1 MKKKRLGLLFLLP
14 GMIFTVC
21 NSVGCSDPKQD
32 VDSDDDT
39 KTDINVIKASV
50 VMNDLT
56 VNYDGEVHSITV
68 QNLPEG
74 ATVTYS
80 NNDKVNPGAY
90 TVEARVTLADGS
102 VFTKSATLYIKKNAS
117 VLTAEPVQTAKTYG
131 GAVPAYSLNNDSQE
145 VVVTPIY
152 RAGKYQ
158 VELYAAANNFYKE
171 SNHVIVDFTV
181 IDGNPL
187 DVTFKSQKFTYDGE
201 VKALEA
207 TGIPEGYTVE
217 YENNTRTEKGKSNAV
232 CKVYDSSH
240 NLALTLNAL
249 LEVDVSPNA
258 SFETFLDEFFVEYLG
273 TDYVAWNI
281 FTINPENFNLVR
293 DVTDEA
299 VWYTYKT
306 TTEQDLLDAYN
317 EMTDYRTQ
325 LCAFSTDTLSDEQL
339 ISYNRLLDFFD
350 SFVEYHDPANNYSP
364 LMLVNYIDQ
373 FGGYPADFGT
383 YAEAYEFRT
392 EQDIKDL
399 LSYIKSLPDAFA
411 SYVTYGNDRI
421 TAGYPLSDYTI
432 SEMTSY
438 LTDVINAGSDYYL
451 NEVIKNKINACDYL
465 TNEQKESYCN
475 TVDSYMAD
483 YFMPAHQNLKT
494 SIQNLKGNCEVEGYL
509 ASYGDAGKKLFE
521 YELRDLLGLKD
532 FDLTEYGSY
541 LAEKIDEYSSKMNS
555 IISSAQ
561 SNSSV
566 WKKFMSYYNGY
577 TSVVGITDPVDM
589 IDYLKE
595 FATTIVPTLDTD
607 PEISIKYM
615 DQAAAKKSNAVAYYM
630 KSALDSD
637 NSEHITL
644 NGEKLRDDY
653 NETLSTM
660 AHEGYPGHLYAYLF
674 DKQLNISNA
683 AKIMTSTA
691 HGEGW
696 ATYVQL
702 KLYEYIKNTTTVTS
716 TIDKD
721 AIKYFCDYNYYN
733 NLTAYL
739 AYTYV
744 DYGIHILDW
753 TIDDINEFFGGIG
766 FNSSAG
772 DSIYHT
778 LIETPTTYAA
788 YGYGMS
794 YYVDLHENAKEKL
807 GDLYDEVEFNSAIL
821 SHGWCSLGELKEV
834 TDEYVDNTLFVLG
847 ALRPSK

>member
-1 MKKKRLGLLFLLP
+1 MKKKKLGLLFLLP
-14 GMIFTVC
+14 GMVFTVC
-21 NSVGCSDPKQD
+21 NSVGCSDPQPD
-32 VDSDDDT
+32 VDNTDDSN
-39 KTDINVIKASV
+39 DINVIKASI

-56 VNYDGEVHSITV
+56 VDYDGEVHSITV

-74 ATVTYS
+74 ATVTYT

-90 TVEARVTLADGS
+90 TVEAHITLADGT
-102 VFTKSATLYIKKNAS
+102 VFTKSATLFIKKNAS
-117 VLTAEPVQTAKTYG
+117 VLTADPVQVATTYG
-131 GAVPAYSLNNDSQE
+131 GAIPAYTLNNDSQE

-158 VELYAAANNFYKE
+158 VELYAEANAFYKE

-181 IDGNPL
+181 VDGNPL
-187 DVTFKSQKFTYDGE
+187 GVSFKSEKFTYDGTA
-201 VKALEA
+201 KTLEA
-207 TGIPEGYTVE
+207 SGVPDGYTVE
-217 YENNTRTEKGKSNAV
+217 YVNNTGTNKGKYNAV
-232 CKVYDSSH
+232 CKVYDSGH
-240 NLALTLNAL
+240 NLALSLNAI
-249 LEVDVSPNA
+249 LEIDVSPNA
-258 SFETFLDEFFVEYLG
+258 AFETFLDTFFVDYLG
-273 TDYVAWNI
+273 TDYLAWNI
-281 FTINPENFNLVR
+281 FTINPENFDLIR

-299 VWYTYKT
+299 TWYTYESI
-306 TTEQDLLDAYN
+306 TEQDLLDAYN
-317 EMTDYRTQ
+317 EMSDYRTQ
-325 LCAFSTDTLSDEQL
+325 LTTFSTDTLSDDQL
-339 ISYNRLLDFFD
+339 ISYDRLLEFFD
-350 SFVEYHDPANNYSP
+350 SYVEYYDPANGYSP

-399 LSYIKSLPDAFA
+399 LSYIKSLPSAFA
-411 SYVTYGNDRI
+411 SYVTYGQDRI

-438 LTDVINAGSDYYL
+438 LTDVINAGSEYYL
-451 NEVIKNKINACDYL
+451 GEVIKNKVNACDYL
-465 TNEQKESYCN
+465 SDTQKETYCS
-475 TVDSYMAD
+475 TVDTYMST
-483 YFMPAHQNLKT
+483 YFIPAHESLKT
-494 SIQNLKGNCEVEGYL
+494 SLQDLRGNCTVEGYL
-509 ASYGDAGKKLFE
+509 ASYGEAGKKLYE

-532 FDLTEYGSY
+532 FNISEFGEY
-541 LAEKIDEYSSKMNS
+541 LVEKIDLYSGQMNNV
-555 IISSAQ
+555 IGKAQ

-566 WKKFMSYYNGY
+566 WKQFMSYYNGY
-577 TSVVGITDPVDM
+577 TSIVGITDPVEM

-595 FATTIVPTLDTD
+595 FATTIVPTLSTD

-615 DQAAAKKSNAVAYYM
+615 DEAAAKKSNAVAYYM

-702 KLYEYIKNTTTVTS
+702 KLFEYIKNTTVATS
-716 TIDKD
+716 TIQKD
-721 AIKYFCDYNYYN
+721 AIEYFCDYNYYS

-744 DYGIHILDW
+744 DYGIHILGW
-753 TIDDINEFFGGIG
+753 TADDINAFLGGIG
-766 FNSSAG
+766 FSSSAG

-788 YGYGMS
+788 YGFGMS
-794 YYVDLHENAKEKL
+794 YYVDLHDNAKEKL
-807 GDLYDEVEFNSAIL
+807 GDLYDEIEFNSAIL

-834 TDEYVDNTLFVLG
+834 TDEYIEDTLFVLG
-847 ALRPSK
+847 ALRVSK